1 MRQTAISWWHS
12 TILTT
17 AAGGLSTPISDKTI
31 ERVAYELIL
40 KAAITLPTDIKKALQ
55 EAYERET
62 SENSKAQIKTILENI
77 SIAEKHKLPV
87 CQDTGVPL
95 FYIRLGPAV
104 RVEGDIRKA
113 VSEATRKATKE
124 IPLRENVI
132 HPLTGENSGTNT
144 GWGMPY
150 VHFEIEP
157 ELDYL
162 EITFIPKGYGSEAK
176 TTLVYIATSEPVV
189 EGIEKCVLDNVRFA
203 MGEPCPPYIVGIGL
217 GGTADIATW
226 LSKKAYL
233 RPLGTHHPDPN
244 VAALESRLLDAIN
257 KTGIGAMAMGGDTTA
272 LAVQIEIC
280 GTHSA
285 AVPVALS
292 FQCWAARQS
301 TARIYDDSRTEYVAS
316 HR

>member
-1 MRQTAISWWHS
+1 MQQAFEKESS
-12 TILTT
+12 
-17 AAGGLSTPISDKTI
+17 A
-31 ERVAYELIL
+31 V
-40 KAAITLPTDIKKALQ
+40 
-55 EAYERET
+55 
-62 SENSKAQIKTILENI
+62 SKAQIKTVLENI
-77 SIAEKHKLPV
+77 AIAEKNNVCV

-95 FYIRLGPAV
+95 FYIRFGSAL
-104 RVEGDIRKA
+104 RIEGDICKA
-113 VSEATRKATKE
+113 VSEATRKATKA

-150 VHFEIEP
+150 IHFEIEP

-162 EITFIPKGYGSEAK
+162 EITFVPKGFGSEAK
-176 TTLVYIATSEPVV
+176 TTLVYIATSEPVI

-257 KTGIGAMAMGGDTTA
+257 RTGIGAMGMGGNTTA
-272 LAVQIEIC
+272 LAVHIEIC
-280 GTHSA
+280 GTHSG
-285 AVPVALS
+285 AVPVALA

-301 TARIYDDSRTEYVAS
+301 TARIYDDGRTEYVTL
-316 HR
+316 H